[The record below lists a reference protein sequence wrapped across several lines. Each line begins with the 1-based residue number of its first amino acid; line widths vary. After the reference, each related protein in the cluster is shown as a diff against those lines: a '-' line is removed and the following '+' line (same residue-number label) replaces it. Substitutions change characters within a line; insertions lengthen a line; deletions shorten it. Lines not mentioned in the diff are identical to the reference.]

1 MSWAHHQK
9 GNIVAE
15 PTYSSADA
23 ARIAAEKSNAAKAAA
38 SAQANAKKE
47 EIKNFLNAA
56 FGPNG
61 RLKVGFDQYGNLQLQ
76 QQIIDNTGKPTSEF
90 QIVYFW
96 PATNVGDSE
105 ILNASEVV
113 AKVKSSYGK
122 NQESLRKML
131 YERGFMGEKD
141 YVTRSES
148 ALNGAILKSAN
159 EHSVENVQKFTVG
172 GETNFNAYGS
182 WLSGKTAYSG
192 GGSNIDTE
200 KVSTSR
206 GEADQDINEFFVSML
221 GRDATEDEKNKY
233 FNAVQLEEK
242 NAQRKSKV
250 SGSTVTVT
258 DTRLTEEDYARI
270 KASVLKPSVLG
281 TPLEKI
287 TEGNGSIAQ
296 AVTTLKQ
303 YAADFGINR
312 TSKELL
318 DDVLEGMKIGGTLTE
333 GNLDQQKQRIRTLS
347 KARYTNIANLLD
359 EGVKVSD
366 IANQFAYYKGKVLGI
381 ADNAVSIFDEDI
393 QMALDNKDASGKS
406 QGGVMS
412 LTDYKKLLRTNPK
425 TKPLWLKTPEAREEA
440 SGYASNILRMFGL
453 MA

>member
-23 ARIAAEKSNAAKAAA
+23 ARIAAEKASAAKAAA
-38 SAQANAKKE
+38 SAKANAKTE
-47 EIKNFLNAA
+47 GIKNFLNSV
-56 FGPNG
+56 FGTG
-61 RLKVGFDQYGNLQLQ
+61 GKLKVGFDQYGNLQLQ
-76 QQIIDNTGKPTSEF
+76 EEIFDKTGKTTGEF

-96 PATNVGDSE
+96 PSANVEDSE

-113 AKVKSSYGK
+113 AKVKGSYGK
-122 NQESLRKML
+122 NLEPLRKML

-148 ALNGAILKSAN
+148 AFNGAILKSAN
-159 EHSVENVQKFTVG
+159 EHSVENVQKFTVAG
-172 GETNFNAYGS
+172 QSNFNAYSS
-182 WLSGKTAYSG
+182 WLSGKNAYT

-200 KVSTSR
+200 KVATSR
-206 GEADQDINEFFVSML
+206 SEADQDINEFFFGML

-242 NAQRKSKV
+242 NAARKAKV

-258 DTRLTEEDYARI
+258 DTRLTEQDYARI

-296 AVTTLKQ
+296 GVTLLKQ

-318 DDVLEGMKIGGTLTE
+318 DDVLEGMKVGGALTE
-333 GNLDQQKQRIRTLS
+333 GNLDQQKQRIRTLA

-381 ADNAVSIFDEDI
+381 ADNSVSIFDEDI

>member
-9 GNIVAE
+9 GKIVAQ
-15 PTYSSADA
+15 PTFSSADA
-23 ARIAAEKSNAAKAAA
+23 ARSAAQNAETARA
-38 SAQANAKKE
+38 SASKKANE
-47 EIKNFLNAA
+47 LKNLLNDR

-61 RLKVGFDQYGNLQLQ
+61 KLKVAFDPYGNLQLQ
-76 QQIIDNTGKPTSEF
+76 QQITDNNGKPTGEF

-96 PATNVGDSE
+96 PSKNVEQSE

-113 AKVKSSYGK
+113 ARVKGAYGK

-148 ALNGAILKSAN
+148 AFNGAILKSAN
-159 EHSVENVQKFTVG
+159 EHSVENVQKFTVNG
-172 GETNFNAYGS
+172 QTTFDDYS
-182 WLSGKTAYSG
+182 PWLSGKSAYTG
-192 GGSNIDTE
+192 GGRNIDTE
-200 KVSTSR
+200 KVATSR
-206 GEADQDINEFFVSML
+206 GEANQDINEFFVSML

-233 FNAVQLEEK
+233 FNAVQLAEK

-270 KASVLKPSVLG
+270 KASILKPSVLG

-296 AVTTLKQ
+296 AVTLLKQ
-303 YAADFGINR
+303 YASDFGINR

-318 DDVLEGMKIGGTLTE
+318 DDVLEGMKVGGALTE
-333 GNLDQQKQRIRTLS
+333 GNLDQQKQRIRTLA
-347 KARYTNIANLLD
+347 KARYTNISNLLD

-366 IANQFAYYKGKVLGI
+366 IANQFAYYKGQVLGI
-381 ADNAVSIFDEDI
+381 PDNSISIFDEDI
-393 QMALDNKDASGKS
+393 QMALDNKDASGKPQS
-406 QGGVMS
+406 GVMS
-412 LTDYKKLLRTNPK
+412 LTDYKKLLRTNAK
-425 TKPLWLKTPEAREEA
+425 TKPLWLKSEEAREEA
-440 SGYASNILRMFGL
+440 AGYASEILRTFGL

>member
-23 ARIAAEKSNAAKAAA
+23 ARIAAEKSSAAKAAA
-38 SAQANAKKE
+38 AAKANAKAKE
-47 EIKNFLNAA
+47 VQDFLNGI
-56 FGPNG
+56 FGATG
-61 RLKVGFDQYGNLQLQ
+61 KLKVDFDGYGNLQLQ
-76 QQIIDNTGKPTSEF
+76 QQIRDKTGKPTGEF

-96 PATNVGDSE
+96 PATNVEDSL
-105 ILNASEVV
+105 ILNAGEVV
-113 AKVKSSYGK
+113 AKVKGSYGK

-148 ALNGAILKSAN
+148 AFNAAILKSAN
-159 EHSVENVQKFTVG
+159 EHSVENVQKFTVNG
-172 GETNFNAYGS
+172 QTNFSDYAP
-182 WLSGKTAYSG
+182 WLSGKIAYSS
-192 GGSNIDTE
+192 GGSDIDTE
-200 KVSTSR
+200 KVSTPKS
-206 GEADQDINEFFVSML
+206 ETDQDINEFFVSML
-221 GRDATEDEKNKY
+221 SRDATEDEKTKY
-233 FNAVQLEEK
+233 FNAVQLAEK

-258 DTRLTEEDYARI
+258 DTRLTEQDYARI
-270 KASVLKPSVLG
+270 KASILKPSVLG

-303 YAADFGINR
+303 YASDYGINR
-312 TSKELL
+312 TPKELL
-318 DDVLEGMKIGGTLTE
+318 DDVLEGLKVGGTLTE
-333 GNLDQQKQRIRTLS
+333 GSLDQQKQKIRTLS
-347 KARYTNIANLLD
+347 KARYANISNLLD

-366 IANQFAYYKGKVLGI
+366 IANQFAYYKGRLLEMP
-381 ADNAVSIFDEDI
+381 DNAVSIFDEDI
-393 QMALDNKDASGKS
+393 QQALDNKDANGKS

-412 LTDYKKLLRTNPK
+412 LTDYEKLLRTNPK
-425 TKPLWLKTPEAREEA
+425 TKGLWLKTTKAKEEA
-440 SGYASNILRMFGL
+440 SGYALNILRTFGL
-453 MA
+453 IG